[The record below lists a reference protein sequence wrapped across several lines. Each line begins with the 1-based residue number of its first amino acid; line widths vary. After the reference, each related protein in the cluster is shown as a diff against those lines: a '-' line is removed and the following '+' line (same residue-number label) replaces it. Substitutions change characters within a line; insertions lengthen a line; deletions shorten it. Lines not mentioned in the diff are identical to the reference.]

1 MKKDITTRADI
12 ELLVDSFYKL
22 VKKDEVIGYIFN
34 DVVNLSWEKHIPVM
48 YNFWDTILLGSN
60 TYKGNPMQIHIDL
73 DKKET
78 LKPEHYERWVKL
90 FTETIDSLF
99 EGDKAEEAKTR
110 AKNMMG
116 LIAFKVEQSRNPKF
130 VQ

>member
-1 MKKDITTRADI
+1 MKKDISTRQDI
-12 ELLVDSFYKL
+12 EKMVDSFYTL

-34 DVVNLSWEKHIPVM
+34 EVVELSWVKHIPVM

-110 AKNMMG
+110 AQNMIG

>member
-1 MKKDITTRADI
+1 M
-12 ELLVDSFYKL
+12 VDSFYTL

-34 DVVNLSWEKHIPVM
+34 EVVELSWDKHITVM
-48 YNFWDTILLGSN
+48 YNFWDTILLGN
-60 TYKGNPMQIHIDL
+60 IAYKGNPMQAHIDL

-78 LKPEHYERWVKL
+78 LQPEHYERWVKL
-90 FTETIDSLF
+90 FTETIDNLF